1 MSIVNTSISW
11 SIISSSYQI
20 NVSCGVL
27 ENDTTLENELEDI
40 KRQRRKTRGEEL
52 CLAQLIVGS
61 LKSRIRNLKSE
72 IWNPESGIQNPKSKK
87 PHWKLELVWN
97 LQLTIRKIVLLRNI
111 EQTNRCCKLLNQ
123 LTLESCFFNNN
134 KSDNSFDSRQP
145 IVSLLALFA
154 LIYYVQT
161 QIIICLH
168 FFSNLR
174 ESLNNVQVLA
184 KLATPKESNNNAILN
199 GATRT

>member
-20 NVSCGVL
+20 NVSYGVL

-52 CLAQLIVGS
+52 CLAQLIVSS
-61 LKSRIRNLKSE
+61 LKSRIRNLKSR
-72 IWNPESGIQNPKSKK
+72 IWNPKSKK

-97 LQLTIRKIVLLRNI
+97 LQLTIREIVLLRNI